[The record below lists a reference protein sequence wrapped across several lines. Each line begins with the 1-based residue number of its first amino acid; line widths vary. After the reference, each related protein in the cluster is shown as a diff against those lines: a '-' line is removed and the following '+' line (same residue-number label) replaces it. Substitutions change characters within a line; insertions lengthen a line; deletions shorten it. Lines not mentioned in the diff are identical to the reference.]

1 MEQKVMGLAT
11 AIIVAIT
18 IGLCFL
24 LMYYPELHTASL
36 NMQEQSFKR
45 FGSGRSVLELLES
58 EEIQVADMTV
68 SVESPQE
75 EIDFLKG
82 HQIRLTLPKNVTGN
96 AVSVESDY
104 VNKIARITIKG
115 ISKSYFNDYPM
126 TGSSDNI
133 VDITY
138 SNEKMV
144 GYIDIAMDRVKEIE
158 LSTEDEYLYLDFLN
172 PYDIYEHIVVI
183 DAGHGG
189 GVPGATKQGIEE
201 KDIDLDIALALKE
214 IFDTNRRNGLKVYYT
229 RTEDVNPDFANR
241 VGLAN
246 DTKADVFVSIHNNS
260 TKTGRMSSTQ
270 GTRVLYKSADEFGQS
285 ESFSQL
291 LLDKVTESLG
301 SKDKGIVEGD
311 DIFIVR
317 ESEVPVA
324 LVEVGFMTNRQELE
338 NLCDKEYQEQ
348 CAKAIYDGIMEQIYG
363 PRNEADKGE
372 DK

>member
-24 LMYYPELHTASL
+24 LMYYPELHTASV
-36 NMQEQSFKR
+36 NMHEQGFKQ
-45 FGSGRSVLELLES
+45 FGSGRSVLELLKS
-58 EEIQVADMTV
+58 EEIQIEDMAV
-68 SVESPQE
+68 SVETPHE
-75 EIDFLKG
+75 EIDLLKG

-104 VNKIARITIKG
+104 VGKIARITIKG
-115 ISKSYFNDYPM
+115 ITKSYFNDYPM
-126 TGSSDNI
+126 IGSSDNI

-138 SNEKMV
+138 SNENKV
-144 GYIDIAMDRVKEIE
+144 GYIDISMDKVKEIE
-158 LSTEDEYLYLDFLN
+158 LSTEEEYLYLDFLS
-172 PYDIYEHIVVI
+172 PDELYEHIVVI

-201 KDIDLDIALALKE
+201 KDIDLEIALALKE
-214 IFDTNRRNGLKVYYT
+214 IFDTNRKNGLRVYYT
-229 RTEDVNPDFANR
+229 RTEDVNPDFASR

-260 TKTGRMSSTQ
+260 TKTGRMSSTH
-270 GTRVLYKSADEFGQS
+270 GTRVLYKSGDSSGKSVEL
-285 ESFSQL
+285 SQR
-291 LLDKVTESLG
+291 LLDKITENVG
-301 SKDKGIVEGD
+301 SKDMGTVEGD

-324 LVEVGFMTNRQELE
+324 LIEVGFMTNRQELE
-338 NLCDKEYQEQ
+338 LLCDEDYQKQ

-363 PRNEADKGE
+363 PRNEADEGE
-372 DK
+372 QK